1 MADQKVIATLPS
13 GGFIW
18 AVAAIHGD
26 VARLRR
32 LHSRL
37 ANEFT
42 PGDRIVY
49 LGNYFG
55 HGPSVRETIDDLLLF
70 RRAILARPGV
80 LCDDVVFLRGQ
91 QEEIWQKLL
100 QIQFAPN
107 PAAILD
113 WMGQNGIGSTLTAY
127 GSSLKEGM
135 TTLREGVLS
144 VTRWTSMLRQNMRAL
159 DGHVALIS
167 HLRHAALTEDNQML
181 FVHSGVDPFRPLAEQ
196 RDTFWWGGAQFDEI
210 SSPCLGFKRVV
221 RGYDRKHGG
230 MKIGTYTAC
239 LDSGC
244 GTGGSLT
251 AARFN
256 AETGEP
262 DQIIEA

>member
-1 MADQKVIATLPS
+1 MTGREVIATLPS

-18 AVAAIHGD
+18 AVAAIHGEAKRLQRLH
-26 VARLRR
+26 ARL
-32 LHSRL
+32 LD
-37 ANEFT
+37 EFS

-49 LGNYFG
+49 LGNYLG

-80 LCDDVVFLRGQ
+80 QCDDIVFLRGQ

-107 PAAILD
+107 PSAILA
-113 WMGQNGIGSTLTAY
+113 WMDRNGVAATLTAY

-135 TTLREGVLS
+135 AAQREGVLS
-144 VTRWTSMLRQNMRAL
+144 MTRWTSMLRQNMRAL

-167 HLRHAALTEDNQML
+167 HLRHAARTEDDKLL
-181 FVHSGVDPFRPLAEQ
+181 FVHSGVDPFRPLDEQ
-196 RDTFWWGGAQFDEI
+196 GDIFWWGGAQFDDI
-210 SSPCLGFKRVV
+210 DAPCLGFKRVI
-221 RGYDRKHGG
+221 RGFDRKRGG
-230 MKIGTYTAC
+230 MKLGPHTIC

-244 GTGGSLT
+244 GMGGTLT
-251 AARFN
+251 AIRFD
-256 AETGEP
+256 AQTCEP
-262 DQIIEA
+262 DQVIEA